1 MVRLGCVPEQGGPS
15 AYMENAKAVG
25 RRRRGARSKQM
36 VWVKMVPKQR
46 PSEAMTVPAGIR
58 LCGAGQRA
66 RTIGESRLSECWNS

>member
-15 AYMENAKAVG
+15 AYMENAKAARTAPPG
-25 RRRRGARSKQM
+25 RQEQTDDLGKNGPETTA
-36 VWVKMVPKQR
+36 VK
-46 PSEAMTVPAGIR
+46 AMTVPAGIR